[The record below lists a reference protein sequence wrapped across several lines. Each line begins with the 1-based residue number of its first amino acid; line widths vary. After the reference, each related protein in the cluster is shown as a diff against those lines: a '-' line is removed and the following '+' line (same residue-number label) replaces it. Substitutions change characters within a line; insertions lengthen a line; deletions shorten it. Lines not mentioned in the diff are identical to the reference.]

1 MISHQEKLT
10 LIGFATAYI
19 VGFSA
24 YYLFIKNFEFLWY
37 VAVLVFFFIL
47 ILATLK
53 RSGFDRPI
61 LWGLAIW
68 GFLHMAGGGVRV
80 GDGVLYAL
88 ELIPI
93 AGSGDAYVLKFD
105 QVVHA
110 FGFAV
115 ATLVVFH
122 LLRPYLGGKVNWK
135 IVYPIIAL
143 GGMGLGVI
151 NEIVEFI
158 AVVVFP
164 ETGVGGYYNTA
175 LDLVF
180 NTIGAVLATVF
191 IHFYYRPSRP
201 RLNRSFE
208 V

>member
-122 LLRPYLGGKVNWK
+122 LLRPYLGGRVNWK

>member
-1 MISHQEKLT
+1 MISNQEKLA